1 MMTPEKQQKLEE
13 HLKAIRLKPR
23 FANAEILYEEA
34 NSEKIKDLEGIEE
47 TIRKQT
53 LEYITPELGF
63 FLSKKQRILKQE
75 ERDR

>member
-47 TIRKQT
+47 TIRK
-53 LEYITPELGF
+53 
-63 FLSKKQRILKQE
+63 
-75 ERDR
+75 